1 MKKAKI
7 SEKIV
12 NTILDSKLV
21 VVVIIFM
28 LLIKLF
34 IL

>member
-1 MKKAKI
+1 MKKAKY

-21 VVVIIFM
+21 VVVILFM

>member
-12 NTILDSKLV
+12 NTVLDSKLV
-21 VVVIIFM
+21 VVVILFM

>member
-21 VVVIIFM
+21 AVVILFM

>member
-21 VVVIIFM
+21 VVVILFM

>member
-1 MKKAKI
+1 MKKTKT

-21 VVVIIFM
+21 VVVILFM